1 MSYEELITSH
11 MVNLKISREEA
22 IQLIEDD
29 KLIDKGA
36 KLFEL
41 TEEQKKAEKEARSGL
56 GENGNK
62 GKAKTKE
69 RKVDTDK
76 REIISLIKSALNR
89 AWISTAEGT
98 ENKYLDIELVND
110 EREITFKTNVGDRKF
125 KIVLSCPRT

>member
-76 REIISLIKSALNR
+76 REIISLIKSALVR
-89 AWISTAEGT
+89 
-98 ENKYLDIELVND
+98 KND
-110 EREITFKTNVGDRKF
+110 K
-125 KIVLSCPRT
+125 L